1 MKKNLK
7 KVVTGILVLA
17 LAYSLIWFANS
28 KYVYAPY
35 TKEVPKHES
44 GLYVL
49 HDEKTNYIYNVKTP
63 EFPSFTG
70 NLGVS
75 DNEGS
80 GLIIWPGFFGKNYDY
95 GARIKDGDSIYQIK
109 LDKDMNLID
118 KDENLKEVY
127 NRNKELIDDMYESAE
142 KVWKIDFSEK

>member
-7 KVVTGILVLA
+7 KIIIGIVGLA
-17 LAYSLIWFANS
+17 LAYSLLWFANS
-28 KYVYAPY
+28 KYVYSPY

-49 HDEKTNYIYNVKTP
+49 YDKKTNYIFNVKTP
-63 EFPSFTG
+63 EFPTLTG

-80 GLIIWPGFFGKNYDY
+80 GLIIWPGFFGKNYEY
-95 GARIKDGDSIYQIK
+95 GARIKDGDTTYQIK

-118 KDENLKEVY
+118 SDENLKEVY

-142 KVWKIDFSEK
+142 KAWKIDFSEK

>member
-17 LAYSLIWFANS
+17 FAYTLLWFANS
-28 KYVYAPY
+28 KYVYSPY

-49 HDEKTNYIYNVKTP
+49 HDQKTNYTFNVKSP
-63 EFPSFTG
+63 GFSSFTG

-75 DNEGS
+75 NNEGS
-80 GLIIWPGFFGKNYDY
+80 GLIIWPGFFGKNYEY
-95 GARIKDGDSIYQIK
+95 GARIKDGDLTYQIK
-109 LDKDMNLID
+109 LDKDMNSID
-118 KDENLKEVY
+118 EDENLKEIY
-127 NRNKELIDDMYESAE
+127 DNNIDLIKNMWDSAEILWNKE
-142 KVWKIDFSEK
+142 F

>member
-7 KVVTGILVLA
+7 KIIIGIVGLA
-17 LAYSLIWFANS
+17 LAYSLLWFANS
-28 KYVYAPY
+28 KYVYSPY

-49 HDEKTNYIYNVKTP
+49 YDKKTNYIFNVKTP
-63 EFPSFTG
+63 EFPTLTG

-80 GLIIWPGFFGKNYDY
+80 ALLIWPGFFGKNYEY
-95 GARIKDGDSIYQIK
+95 GARIKDGDTTYQIK

-127 NRNKELIDDMYESAE
+127 NRNKELIDNMFEAAE
-142 KVWKIDFSEK
+142 KVWKMDF

>member
-7 KVVTGILVLA
+7 KIIIGIVGLA
-17 LAYSLIWFANS
+17 LAYSLLWFANS
-28 KYVYAPY
+28 KYVYSPY
-35 TKEVPKHES
+35 TEEVPKHES

-49 HDEKTNYIYNVKTP
+49 YDKKTNYIFNVKTP
-63 EFPSFTG
+63 EFPTLTG

-80 GLIIWPGFFGKNYDY
+80 GLIIWPGFFGKNYEY
-95 GARIKDGDSIYQIK
+95 GARIKDGDTTYQIK

-118 KDENLKEVY
+118 SDENLKEVY
-127 NRNKELIDDMYESAE
+127 NRNKELIDNMYESAE
-142 KVWKIDFSEK
+142 KVWKIDF

>member
-7 KVVTGILVLA
+7 KIIIGIVGLA
-17 LAYSLIWFANS
+17 LAYSLLWFANS

-49 HDEKTNYIYNVKTP
+49 HDEKTNYTFNVKSP
-63 EFPSFTG
+63 GFSSFTG

-75 DNEGS
+75 NNEGS
-80 GLIIWPGFFGKNYDY
+80 GLIIWPGFFGKNYEY
-95 GARIKDGDSIYQIK
+95 GVRIKDGDSTYQIE
-109 LDKDMNLID
+109 LDEDMNIIGE
-118 KDENLKEVY
+118 DENLKEVY
-127 NRNKELIDDMYESAE
+127 EKNKELIDDMFESAE
-142 KVWKIDFSEK
+142 KVWKVDFSEK

>member
-7 KVVTGILVLA
+7 KIIIGIVGLA
-17 LAYSLIWFANS
+17 LAYSLLWFANS
-28 KYVYAPY
+28 KYVYSPY

-49 HDEKTNYIYNVKTP
+49 YDKKTNYIFNVKTP
-63 EFPSFTG
+63 EFPTLTG

-80 GLIIWPGFFGKNYDY
+80 GLIIWPGFFGKNYEY
-95 GARIKDGDSIYQIK
+95 GARIKDGDTTYQIK

-118 KDENLKEVY
+118 SDENLKEVY
-127 NRNKELIDDMYESAE
+127 NRNKELIDNMYESAE
-142 KVWKIDFSEK
+142 KVWKIDF

>member
-7 KVVTGILVLA
+7 KIIIGIVGLA
-17 LAYSLIWFANS
+17 LAYSLLWFANS
-28 KYVYAPY
+28 KYVYSPY

-49 HDEKTNYIYNVKTP
+49 YDKKTNYIYNVKTP

-80 GLIIWPGFFGKNYDY
+80 GLIIWPGFFGKNYEY
-95 GARIKDGDSIYQIK
+95 GVRIKDGDSTYQIE
-109 LDKDMNLID
+109 LDGDMNFID
-118 KDENLKEVY
+118 TDENLKEVY

-142 KVWKIDFSEK
+142 KAWKIDFSEK

>member
-7 KVVTGILVLA
+7 KVIIGIGVLA
-17 LAYSLIWFANS
+17 LVYSLLWFANS
-28 KYVYAPY
+28 KYVYSAY

-49 HDEKTNYIYNVKTP
+49 YDKKTNYIYNVKTP
-63 EFPSFTG
+63 AFPSFKG

-80 GLIIWPGFFGKNYDY
+80 GLIIWPGFFGKNYVY
-95 GARIKDGDSIYQIK
+95 GAAIKDGDSTYQIK

-118 KDENLKEVY
+118 TDENLKEIY
-127 NRNKELIDDMYESAE
+127 SKNKELIDNMFESAE
-142 KVWKIDFSEK
+142 KVWKMDL

>member
-7 KVVTGILVLA
+7 KIIIGIVGLA
-17 LAYSLIWFANS
+17 LAYSLVWFANS
-28 KYVYAPY
+28 KYVYSPY

-44 GLYVL
+44 GLYVRY
-49 HDEKTNYIYNVKTP
+49 DDKTNYIYNVKTP

-80 GLIIWPGFFGKNYDY
+80 GLIIWPGFFGKNYEY
-95 GARIKDGDSIYQIK
+95 GARIKDGDLTYQIK

-127 NRNKELIDDMYESAE
+127 KKNKELIDNMYESAE
-142 KVWKIDFSEK
+142 KVWKMDF

>member
-7 KVVTGILVLA
+7 KIIIGIVGLA
-17 LAYSLIWFANS
+17 LAYSLVWFVNS
-28 KYVYAPY
+28 KIVYTPY

-49 HDEKTNYIYNVKTP
+49 YDKKTNYIYNVKTP
-63 EFPSFTG
+63 AFPSFTG

-80 GLIIWPGFFGKNYDY
+80 GLIIWPGFFGKNYEY
-95 GARIKDGDSIYQIK
+95 GARIKDGDLTYQIK

-142 KVWKIDFSEK
+142 KAWKIDFSEK

>member
-7 KVVTGILVLA
+7 KVIIGIVVLA
-17 LAYSLIWFANS
+17 IAYILLWFVNS
-28 KYVYAPY
+28 KYVYSPF

-49 HDEKTNYIYNVKTP
+49 YDEKTNYIFNVKTP
-63 EFPSFTG
+63 EFPTFTG

-80 GLIIWPGFFGKNYDY
+80 GLIIWLEFFGNNYEY
-95 GARIKDGDSIYQIK
+95 GARIKYGDTTYQIK
-109 LDKDMNLID
+109 LDKDINLID
-118 KDENLKEVY
+118 TDENLKEVY
-127 NRNKELIDDMYESAE
+127 NRNKELIYKMFESAE
-142 KVWKIDFSEK
+142 KVWKVDFSEI

>member
-17 LAYSLIWFANS
+17 FAYTLLWFANS
-28 KYVYAPY
+28 KYVYSPY

-49 HDEKTNYIYNVKTP
+49 YDKKTNYIFNVKTP
-63 EFPSFTG
+63 EFPTLTG

-80 GLIIWPGFFGKNYDY
+80 GLIIWPGFFGKNYEY
-95 GARIKDGDSIYQIK
+95 GSRIKDGDTTYQIK

-118 KDENLKEVY
+118 SDENLKEVY
-127 NRNKELIDDMYESAE
+127 NKNKELIDNMYESAE
-142 KVWKIDFSEK
+142 KVWKMDF

>member
-7 KVVTGILVLA
+7 KIIIGIVGLA
-17 LAYSLIWFANS
+17 LAYSLLWFANS

-49 HDEKTNYIYNVKTP
+49 HDEKTNYTFNVKSP
-63 EFPSFTG
+63 GFSSFTG

-75 DNEGS
+75 NNEGS
-80 GLIIWPGFFGKNYDY
+80 GLIIWPGFFGKNYEY
-95 GARIKDGDSIYQIK
+95 GVRIKDGASTYQIK
-109 LDKDMNLID
+109 LDKDGKLID
-118 KDENLKEVY
+118 TDENLKKVY
-127 NRNKELIDDMYESAE
+127 KENKELIDELFESAE
-142 KVWKIDFSEK
+142 KVWKVDFSEK

>member
-1 MKKNLK
+1 ML
-7 KVVTGILVLA
+7 
-17 LAYSLIWFANS
+17 WFANS
-28 KYVYAPY
+28 KYIYTPF

-49 HDEKTNYIYNVKTP
+49 HDEKTNYIFNVKTP
-63 EFPSFTG
+63 EFPTLIG

-80 GLIIWPGFFGKNYDY
+80 GLIIWPGFFGKNYEY
-95 GARIKDGDSIYQIK
+95 GARIKDGDTTYQIK

-118 KDENLKEVY
+118 SDENLKEVY
-127 NRNKELIDDMYESAE
+127 NRNKELIDKMFESAE
-142 KVWKIDFSEK
+142 KVWKMDL

>member
-17 LAYSLIWFANS
+17 LAYTLIWFANS
-28 KYVYAPY
+28 KYVYAPF

-49 HDEKTNYIYNVKTP
+49 HDEKTNYTFNIKSP
-63 EFPSFTG
+63 GFSSFTG

-75 DNEGS
+75 NNEGS
-80 GLIIWPGFFGKNYDY
+80 GLIIWPGFFGKNYEY
-95 GARIKDGDSIYQIK
+95 GARIKDGDSTYQIK
-109 LDKDMNLID
+109 LDKYMNFID
-118 KDENLKEVY
+118 TYENLKEVY
-127 NRNKELIDDMYESAE
+127 NKNKELIDDMYESAE